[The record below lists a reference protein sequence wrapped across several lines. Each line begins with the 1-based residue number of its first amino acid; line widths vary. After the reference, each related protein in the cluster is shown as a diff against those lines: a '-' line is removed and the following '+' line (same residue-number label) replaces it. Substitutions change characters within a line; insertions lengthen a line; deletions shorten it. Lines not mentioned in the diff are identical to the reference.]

1 MEKLLLT
8 IPEAA
13 DRLGIGRSKLYELVA
28 EGELG
33 VVRIGRAV
41 RVEAAEIVDFVTRLR
56 QERTTGDDAN
66 R

>member
-13 DRLGIGRSKLYELVA
+13 DRLGIGRSKVYELVA
-28 EGELG
+28 AGELD

-41 RVEAAEIVDFVTRLR
+41 RVEAAEIVGFVTRLR
-56 QERTTGDDAN
+56 QERAASDGS
-66 R
+66 